1 MKPISEVFHGDC
13 MAFMPRL
20 PDGYFELAVVDPPYG
35 IGGHKEQGLGDSRTG
50 RNLRT
55 ESKWNGGAWDNNPPP
70 PEYFKELFRISK
82 NQIIWGGNYFP
93 LPCSRCWIIWDK
105 VQRCDNA
112 DAELAWTS
120 FKKSVR
126 IFTYPAQKLMGFM
139 NPNRFHPT
147 EKPVALYEWILRNY
161 AKPGD
166 KILDTHLGS
175 QSSRIAAYK
184 LGFDFWGCEIDD
196 DYIREGNARFEKEI
210 AMPLFDAPKPALQS
224 QLNFDAL

>member
-13 MAFMPRL
+13 MAFMAGL
-20 PDGYFELAVVDPPYG
+20 PDKSIGLAVVDPPYG
-35 IGGHKEQGLGDSRTG
+35 IDASEMQMGLGKG
-50 RNLRT
+50 KKA
-55 ESKWNGGAWDNNPPP
+55 SKKKNRKWVKKEWDACAPA
-70 PEYFKELFRISK
+70 PEYFTELFRVSK
-82 NQIIWGGNYFP
+82 NQIIWGCNYFD
-93 LPCSRCWIIWDK
+93 LPVFNHYIIWDK
-105 VQRCDNA
+105 EIPPGLSFSDC
-112 DAELAWTS
+112 ELAWTS
-120 FKKSVR
+120 FDGAQRMFRHSAYLDKKNK
-126 IFTYPAQKLMGFM
+126 I
-139 NPNRFHPT
+139 HPT
-147 EKPVALYEWILRNY
+147 QKPVALYEWLLRNY

-224 QLNFDAL
+224 HLNFTAL

>member
-13 MAFMPRL
+13 MAFMAGL
-20 PDGYFELAVVDPPYG
+20 QDKSIGLAVVDPPYG
-35 IGGHKEQGLGDSRTG
+35 IGVNSMNMGGRKTIRPDERT
-50 RNLRT
+50 
-55 ESKWNGGAWDNNPPP
+55 WDDTPPP
-70 PEYFKELFRISK
+70 AEYFTELFRVTKS
-82 NQIIWGGNYFP
+82 QIIWGGNYFN
-93 LPCSRCWIIWDK
+93 LPPSKSFIIWDK
-105 VQRCDNA
+105 GPTMYGRDF
-112 DAELAWTS
+112 AECEFAWCTS
-120 FKKSVR
+120 DKPAR
-126 IFTYPAQKLMGFM
+126 IFKGSPVQL
-139 NPNRFHPT
+139 NRIHT
-147 EKPVALYEWILRNY
+147 CQKPVALYEWILRNY

-224 QLNFDAL
+224 HLNFDAL